1 MLLLSLSE
9 DRGFRTKQVPLRKL
23 PLVVCQDILPKGAL
37 MKSTAAVCRL
47 PKISTLGLA
56 ASCLLLFIL
65 TGCQWSMYRQ
75 GQTRSG
81 RSGIDTS
88 SNTGTLQWSLNLG
101 WGQNQ
106 FPFGPLIGFT
116 PSNSSGGI
124 FMGDLYGNLYS
135 ISTNGTVAWSISLPG
150 GIAATP
156 NAIGVDGTVYAAQ
169 SGGSLF
175 AVGSDGV
182 LKWTYSPPGKLSRTD
197 LNIATDGTI
206 YTGNQCG
213 VFYALNPDGTVKWT
227 FSAFQRDCSFYT
239 TLISP
244 AIGSDGTIY
253 GGVDYGY
260 NQGGVLFALS
270 SSGTLL
276 WQSTTFVGTPT
287 VASSGDLY
295 VLSLDREHLFVLN
308 SAGVLQWQVDAPY
321 QQEFTLPAIGWDNTA
336 YLGTAGAGLWAID
349 YTGVIKWKANP
360 GGNMYFFAPPTIG
373 GDGTIYIAYTSLLAV
388 NPDSSL
394 KWSTNLCSGIGGYA
408 GIDEPVI
415 GGDGTIYMILDGPGT
430 QGPCPLQAFH

>member
-1 MLLLSLSE
+1 
-9 DRGFRTKQVPLRKL
+9 
-23 PLVVCQDILPKGAL
+23 
-37 MKSTAAVCRL
+37 
-47 PKISTLGLA
+47 
-56 ASCLLLFIL
+56 
-65 TGCQWSMYRQ
+65 MYRQ
-75 GQTRSG
+75 GQTRTG
-81 RSGIDTS
+81 HSGIDTS
-88 SNTGTLQWSLNLG
+88 SNAGTLQWSLNLG

-124 FMGDLYGNLYS
+124 FMGDLFGNLYS
-135 ISTNGTVAWSISLPG
+135 ISTNGTVAWSLPLPG
-150 GIAATP
+150 GIGATP
-156 NAIGVDGTVYAAQ
+156 SAIGVDGTVYAAQ

-182 LKWTYSPPGKLSRTD
+182 LKWTYSPPGGLSRTD
-197 LNIATDGTI
+197 LNIASDGTI

-239 TLISP
+239 TEISP

-253 GGVDYGY
+253 GGVNYGT
-260 NQGGVLFALS
+260 QGGVLFALS

-276 WQSTTFVGTPT
+276 WKSTSFIGTP
-287 VASSGDLY
+287 AIAPSGNIY
-295 VLSLDREHLFVLN
+295 VLSLDREHLYVLN
-308 SAGVLQWQVDAPY
+308 SGGILLWQVNAPY
-321 QQEFTLPAIGWDNTA
+321 QQEFTLPAIASDNTA
-336 YLGTAGAGLWAID
+336 YVGTAGAGLWAID
-349 YTGVIKWKANP
+349 STGFTKWKATP
-360 GGNMYFFAPPTIG
+360 GGNTYFFAPATIG
-373 GDGTIYIAYTSLLAV
+373 GDGTIYVAYTSLLAV

-408 GIDEPVI
+408 GSDEPVI

-430 QGPCPLQAFH
+430 NGPCPLQAFH